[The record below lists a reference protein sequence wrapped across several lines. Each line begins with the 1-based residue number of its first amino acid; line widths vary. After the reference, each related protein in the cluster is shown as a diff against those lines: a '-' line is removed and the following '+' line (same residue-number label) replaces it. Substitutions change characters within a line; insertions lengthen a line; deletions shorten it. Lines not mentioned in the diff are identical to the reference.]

1 MKVRK
6 TKSLLKNIFDIDTE
20 TVNEIY
26 DFAKIGNEEGLPSI
40 EDLNRALIDENLEP
54 VQFCKKDGLK
64 IIPEKLRADFTKTP
78 SNKKKISTK
87 KTKTTANKESSSFSE
102 SFQTIITYGGGGLI
116 GVFIIRAAKE
126 ILSN

>member
-1 MKVRK
+1 M
-6 TKSLLKNIFDIDTE
+6 
-20 TVNEIY
+20 
-26 DFAKIGNEEGLPSI
+26 PSI
-40 EDLNRALIDENLEP
+40 EDLNYALRVNDLEP

-64 IIPEKLRADFTKTP
+64 IIPEKLRANFEKTP
-78 SNKKKISTK
+78 NNKKKISTK